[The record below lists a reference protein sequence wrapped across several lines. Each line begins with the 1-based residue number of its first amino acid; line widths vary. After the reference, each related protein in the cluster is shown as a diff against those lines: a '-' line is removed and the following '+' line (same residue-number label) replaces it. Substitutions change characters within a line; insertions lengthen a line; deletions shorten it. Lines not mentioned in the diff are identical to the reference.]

1 MNMVSDLM
9 SVKNRQADKEK
20 EFKNIIDRIATF
32 HEISSEE
39 DEKDFLSSSRDSS
52 HCDYTISLITPSSY
66 KKKRDPN
73 KIDFRKL
80 EGRNRKVNIALI
92 PKLRIIKRDIRR
104 RYIDMHSNV
113 VNSHDPDLLLRFLK
127 EFCAPNCKHVLTYR
141 ERSKTRV
148 SSGIEGIYN
157 HTVTHH
163 QRFPD
168 CVQFFSNTQI
178 QIALDKP
185 GSRIISSVVFKG
197 TKIVDLEKDRSD
209 EHFITLPIPPVNT
222 NTVTDTP
229 SSSPSSTAANTPVFS
244 SSPSTSTSASPTS
257 VAAGADMSQFRAK
270 VAQLKAANMLPENA
284 LKLLSNI
291 IPDDPSTPPSI
302 DLNQLRAKVA
312 QLKAW
317 NLIPDNALRIL
328 SSILPDETPST
339 AVTSTP
345 ADLSQL
351 RARVAQLHIDNMND
365 DNGSPILSTIIQQED
380 NKPKHPGMIFRVEMT
395 FYGTFSLHL
404 DDNNFIEMF
413 VVDTGDVKQVISR
426 L

>member
-1 MNMVSDLM
+1 MILLVFQPDFS
-9 SVKNRQADKEK
+9 KKFGYIEK

-270 VAQLKAANMLPENA
+270 VAQLKA
-284 LKLLSNI
+284 
-291 IPDDPSTPPSI
+291 
-302 DLNQLRAKVA
+302 
-312 QLKAW
+312 W

-339 AVTSTP
+339 AAASTP

-380 NKPKHPGMIFRVEMT
+380 NKPKHSGMIFRVEMT

>member
-1 MNMVSDLM
+1 
-9 SVKNRQADKEK
+9 
-20 EFKNIIDRIATF
+20 
-32 HEISSEE
+32 
-39 DEKDFLSSSRDSS
+39 
-52 HCDYTISLITPSSY
+52 
-66 KKKRDPN
+66 
-73 KIDFRKL
+73 
-80 EGRNRKVNIALI
+80 
-92 PKLRIIKRDIRR
+92 
-104 RYIDMHSNV
+104 MHSNV

-229 SSSPSSTAANTPVFS
+229 STSPSSSTANTPVFS
-244 SSPSTSTSASPTS
+244 SSPSISTSASPTS
-257 VAAGADMSQFRAK
+257 VAAGADISQLRAK

-291 IPDDPSTPPSI
+291 IPDDPSISPSI

-328 SSILPDETPST
+328 STILPDETTS

-345 ADLSQL
+345 ALTSTPAELNQL

-365 DNGSPILSTIIQQED
+365 DNGSPILSTIIQQDD
-380 NKPKHPGMIFRVEMT
+380 NKPKHSSMIFRVEMT